1 MLLTPIS
8 HPAYRQAGV
17 EGRGVAVQS
26 QTLAPERKG
35 EGAGRQVKEEM
46 TQEKLDILEEAK
58 RVLRVEAHSILD
70 LVERIDESFSRAVEL
85 LYQCKGR
92 VVLMGMGKSGLVGR
106 KIASTFAST
115 GTPAFFLHPAEGVNG
130 DFGMLAKEDVVIAIS
145 KSGETRELLEVL
157 PLIKRYGNRFI
168 TLTGNF
174 NSTLAKAGDVCLSIH
189 VKEEACPMG
198 LAPTASTTATL
209 ALGDALAVALMGKK
223 GFKEED
229 FALLH
234 PGGTLGKRL
243 LLKVEDLMH
252 IGEAFPMVSEKALMK
267 DAIFEITS
275 KRLGATGVCNG
286 EGHLVGV
293 ITDGDLRRALEKFSD
308 LLHRKASEVMT
319 RNPKWI
325 EKDALAAKAV
335 QRMEEYSIT
344 SLFIFNRT
352 GDKVPVGIIHLH
364 DLLKAGVV

>member
-1 MLLTPIS
+1 MN
-8 HPAYRQAGV
+8 V
-17 EGRGVAVQS
+17 V
-26 QTLAPERKG
+26 
-35 EGAGRQVKEEM
+35 
-46 TQEKLDILEEAK
+46 DEAK
-58 RVLRVEAHSILD
+58 RVLKIEAQSILD
-70 LVERIDESFSRAVEL
+70 LSERVDENFLKAVEL
-85 LYQCKGR
+85 LYHCKGK

-130 DFGMLAKEDVVIAIS
+130 DFGMLAKEDIVIAIS
-145 KSGETRELLEVL
+145 NSGETRELLDVL
-157 PLIKRYGNRFI
+157 PLIKRYGNRLIAF
-168 TLTGNF
+168 TGNI
-174 NSTLAKAGDVCLSIH
+174 NSSLAKAGDVYLNIY
-189 VKEEACPMG
+189 VKEEACPLG

-209 ALGDALAVALMGKK
+209 ALGDALAIVLMIKK
-223 GFKEED
+223 GFDEKD

-234 PGGTLGKRL
+234 PGGALGKRL

-252 IGEAFPMVSEKALMK
+252 VGKAFPRVTEKTLMK
-267 DAIFEITS
+267 DVIFEITS
-275 KRLGATGVCNG
+275 KRLGVTAVCNG

-293 ITDGDLRRALEKFSD
+293 ITDGDLRRALEKFND
-308 LLHRKASEVMT
+308 LLGRQASDVMT

-344 SLFIFNRT
+344 SLFVFNQS

>member
-1 MLLTPIS
+1 M
-8 HPAYRQAGV
+8 
-17 EGRGVAVQS
+17 
-26 QTLAPERKG
+26 
-35 EGAGRQVKEEM
+35 
-46 TQEKLDILEEAK
+46 DIVEEAR
-58 RVLRVEAHSILD
+58 RVLKVEARSLLD
-70 LVERIDESFSRAVEL
+70 LAERINENFSEAVEL
-85 LYQCKGR
+85 LYQCKGK

-130 DFGMLAKEDVVIAIS
+130 DFGMLAKEDVIIAIS
-145 KSGETRELLEVL
+145 NSGETRELLEVL

-168 TLTGNF
+168 TLTGNAK
-174 NSTLAKAGDVCLSIH
+174 STLAKAGDIHLDIH
-189 VKEEACPMG
+189 VKEEACPLG

-209 ALGDALAVALMGKK
+209 AMGDALAVALMGKK
-223 GFKEED
+223 DFKKED
-229 FALLH
+229 FAILH
-234 PGGTLGKRL
+234 PGGALGKRL

-252 IGEAFPMVSEKALMK
+252 VGKAFPMISEKTLMK

-275 KRLGATGVCNG
+275 KRLGVTGVG
-286 EGHLVGV
+286 DAEGHLVGV

-308 LLHRKASEVMT
+308 LFNREASEVMT

-344 SLFIFNRT
+344 SLFVFNQA
-352 GDKVPVGIIHLH
+352 GEKVPVGIIHLH

>member
-1 MLLTPIS
+1 LLNI
-8 HPAYRQAGV
+8 
-17 EGRGVAVQS
+17 
-26 QTLAPERKG
+26 
-35 EGAGRQVKEEM
+35 
-46 TQEKLDILEEAK
+46 IEEAK
-58 RVLRVEAHSILD
+58 RVLRVEANSILD
-70 LVERIDESFSRAVEL
+70 LAERIDENFLQAVEL
-85 LYQCKGR
+85 LYRCKGR

-130 DFGMLAKEDVVIAIS
+130 DFGMLAKDDAIMAIS
-145 KSGETRELLEVL
+145 NSGETRELLEVL
-157 PLIKRYGNRFI
+157 PLIKRYGNRLI
-168 TLTGNF
+168 TLTGNLK
-174 NSTLAKAGDVCLSIH
+174 STLAKAGDVNLDIH
-189 VKEEACPMG
+189 VKEEACPLG
-198 LAPTASTTATL
+198 LAPTASTTTTL
-209 ALGDALAVALMGKK
+209 ALGDALAVALMEKR
-223 GFKEED
+223 GFNEKD

-252 IGEAFPMVSEKALMK
+252 VGKAFPMVSEKALMK
-267 DAIFEITS
+267 EAIFEITS
-275 KRLGATGVCNG
+275 KRLGVTGVCNQ
-286 EGHLVGV
+286 EGHLIGV

-308 LLHRKASEVMT
+308 LLNRTVYEVMT

-344 SLFIFNRT
+344 SLFVFNNT

>member
-1 MLLTPIS
+1 
-8 HPAYRQAGV
+8 
-17 EGRGVAVQS
+17 
-26 QTLAPERKG
+26 
-35 EGAGRQVKEEM
+35 
-46 TQEKLDILEEAK
+46 LDIVKEAK
-58 RVLRVEAHSILD
+58 RVLRVEAQSLLD
-70 LVERIDESFSRAVEL
+70 LAERIDENFSQAVDL
-85 LYQCKGR
+85 LYQCKGK

-130 DFGMLAKEDVVIAIS
+130 DFGMLAKEDVIIAIS
-145 KSGETRELLEVL
+145 NSGETRELLEVL
-157 PLIKRYGNRFI
+157 PLIKRYGNRLI
-168 TLTGNF
+168 TLIGNT
-174 NSTLAKAGDVCLSIH
+174 NSTLAKAGDVNLDIR
-189 VKEEACPMG
+189 VKEEACPLG

-209 ALGDALAVALMGKK
+209 AMGDALAITLMGKK
-223 GFKEED
+223 DFKKED
-229 FALLH
+229 FAILH
-234 PGGTLGKRL
+234 PGGSLGKRL

-252 IGEAFPMVSEKALMK
+252 VGKASPIISEKTLMK

-275 KRLGATGVCNG
+275 KRLGVTGVCNA

-308 LLHRKASEVMT
+308 LFNREASEVMT

-344 SLFIFNRT
+344 SLFVFNKA
-352 GDKVPVGIIHLH
+352 GDIVPVGIIHLH

>member
-1 MLLTPIS
+1 MI
-8 HPAYRQAGV
+8 
-17 EGRGVAVQS
+17 
-26 QTLAPERKG
+26 
-35 EGAGRQVKEEM
+35 
-46 TQEKLDILEEAK
+46 DEAK
-58 RVLRVEAHSILD
+58 RVLRVEAQSILD
-70 LVERIDESFSRAVEL
+70 LAERIDENFSRAVEL
-85 LYQCKGR
+85 LYHCKGK

-145 KSGETRELLEVL
+145 NSGETRELLEVL
-157 PLIKRYGNRFI
+157 PLIKRYGNRLI
-168 TLTGNF
+168 ALTGKV
-174 NSTLAKAGDVCLSIH
+174 NSSLARAGDVCLDLY

-209 ALGDALAVALMGKK
+209 AMGDALAIALMGKR
-223 GFKEED
+223 GFDEKD

-234 PGGTLGKRL
+234 PGGTLGKKL

-252 IGEAFPMVSEKALMK
+252 SGKAFPMVTEKALMK

-275 KRLGATGVCNG
+275 KRLGVTAVCNG

-293 ITDGDLRRALEKFSD
+293 ITDGDLRRALEKFND
-308 LLHRKASEVMT
+308 LFQREAREVMT

-344 SLFIFNRT
+344 SLFVFNQA
-352 GDKVPVGIIHLH
+352 GDKVPAGIIHLH